1 MRIFFAVRLVGGQN
15 SSEGRVEVFYKS
27 SWGFICGES
36 WPLNNAHVICRS
48 LGFSHATKAYGRPQ
62 FEHGLRTAHLTGA
75 SCSGKESSIFDCPG
89 VHFDT
94 SSVCYV
100 FDGAGVSCSSESKS
114 VLPMYDFL
122 KEIFFFF

>member
-1 MRIFFAVRLVGGQN
+1 MRTFFAVRLVGGQN

-48 LGFSHATKAYGRPQ
+48 LGFSHATEAYGRPQ
-62 FEHGLRTAHLTGA
+62 FGHGPRTAHLTGA
-75 SCSGKESSIFDCPG
+75 SCTGKESSIFDCPG

-100 FDGAGVSCSSESKS
+100 FDGAGVSCSSESNVCSSYERFSK
-114 VLPMYDFL
+114 
-122 KEIFFFF
+122 KRFF